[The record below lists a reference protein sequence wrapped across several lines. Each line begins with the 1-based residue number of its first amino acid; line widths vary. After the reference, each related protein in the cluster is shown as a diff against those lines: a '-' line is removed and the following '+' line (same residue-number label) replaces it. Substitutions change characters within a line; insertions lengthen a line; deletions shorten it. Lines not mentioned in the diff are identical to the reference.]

1 MSILV
6 LMKRAASLEQ
16 FPTGGGSRRYCL
28 RLERQFAEC
37 GIDIDGPNAWDIQ
50 VNHEDFYARVFADGA
65 LGFGESYMDGW
76 WDVRD
81 LVGCI
86 YRLLAG
92 RLDERSR
99 SWRDA
104 LTWLSAALINRQRG
118 SRAFEVAQ
126 RHYDLGN
133 DLYEA
138 MLDRRLIYSCGF
150 WESAH
155 TLDEAQ
161 EAKLALTLDK
171 LGLKPSQRLLDVGCG
186 WGGALRFAAERYGV
200 TGVGVTIAKE
210 QAAYARRICA
220 HLPVAIRL
228 QDYRNMREKFD
239 HAFSIGM
246 FEHVGVHNYRKYMQV
261 IRRCLHPGGR
271 FLLHTIGGFKSTNH
285 INPWIQKYIFPNSM
299 IPSRAQIERAIE
311 GIFTVRGWQ
320 SIGAHYERTLLAW
333 RANFERSWSR
343 IASHYDERFRR
354 MWDFYLSGSAAA
366 FRAQKLDVWQ
376 VLLEPVQP

>member
-1 MSILV
+1 VSILV

>member
-1 MSILV
+1 
-6 LMKRAASLEQ
+6 MKRAASLEQ